1 VPFFSTFAIER
12 ECTLRLVPLVDQFRR
27 VEQELPADW
36 SDARLVLT
44 VADAGRAGRAAAL
57 LGATGAG
64 RSGNKIRFYTARRG
78 AGIGPEGVRRLL
90 GRIDEEGIH
99 GELELVATGEPTVVP
114 LTHRRTLRESWAAL
128 VSGLP
133 PDWSDL
139 YCELELSST
148 DHLERAAL
156 LMAPVNPARFGGTPG
171 FRFRVA
177 RVSGYG
183 ASPGMVRR
191 CLERLDENAIRA
203 EVRVL
208 RVLSDSHHV
217 QTQGPVWY
225 VGGRAV

>member
-1 VPFFSTFAIER
+1 M
-12 ECTLRLVPLVDQFRR
+12 PLVDQFRGI
-27 VEQELPADW
+27 EQELPEDW

-44 VADAGRAGRAAAL
+44 VADAARAGRAAAL

-64 RSGNKIRFYTARRG
+64 RSGNTIRFYTARGG

-90 GRIDEEGIH
+90 RRIDEEGIG
-99 GELELVATGEPTVVP
+99 GELQLVAAGEPAVLPV
-114 LTHRRTLRESWAAL
+114 THRRTVRDSWDAL
-128 VSGLP
+128 VAALP

-139 YCELELSST
+139 YCELDLTST
-148 DHLERAAL
+148 DYLERAAL
-156 LMAPVNPARFGGTPG
+156 LMAPVNPARFGGTPA

-177 RVSGYG
+177 RVAGYG

-191 CLERLDENAIRA
+191 CLERLDENGIRG
-203 EVRVL
+203 EVQIL